1 MSLIPSLGFIG
12 AGKIAKIIANG
23 LLSAGIIKPNQI
35 FASSVAETDLEHFR
49 DMGCNTTIDNKLVV
63 KESNF
68 VFLATQGNVYPEV
81 FKEIYP
87 VVTRDHLLASIAA
100 GITLDQLQGSLPDK
114 TRVVR
119 MMLNSAVQLSEGV
132 TATAYGK
139 FSQDE
144 GSRAVVHGL
153 MSSLGH
159 CVDVNE
165 DLMELMTALTGG
177 GPAYMYVVIDALADG
192 AVRAG
197 LNRQDAVKL
206 VAQTAAG
213 AAKMVLRSGK
223 HLGELKDS
231 VCTAGG
237 STIAGINALEEGG
250 LRGALMRAVN
260 DATERAKEIQSNF
273 KR

>member
-1 MSLIPSLGFIG
+1 
-12 AGKIAKIIANG
+12 
-23 LLSAGIIKPNQI
+23 
-35 FASSVAETDLEHFR
+35 
-49 DMGCNTTIDNKLVV
+49 MGCNATKDNRLVV
-63 KESNF
+63 KESEF
-68 VFLATQGNVYPEV
+68 VFLATQGNVFPAV

-87 VVTRDHLLASIAA
+87 EVTTNHLLSSIAA
-100 GITLDQLQGSLPDK
+100 GITLGQLQGSLPDQ

-119 MMLNSAVQLSEGV
+119 MMLNSAVQYNEGV

-139 FSQDE
+139 FAQDE
-144 GSRAVVHGL
+144 DSRALVHGL

-159 CVDVNE
+159 SVDVSE

-197 LNRQDAVKL
+197 LNRQEAVKL

-213 AAKMVLRSGK
+213 AAKMVLHSGK

-237 STIAGINALEEGG
+237 STIAGINALEQCG

-260 DATERAKEIQSNF
+260 DATERAKEIQSNL
-273 KR
+273 KN